1 MHKILRCP
9 HVALLLTLAAAMGS
23 ASIARA
29 QVPGALRT
37 APPQPPAAGTPA
49 PAIPR
54 DSPRAAVRMFLDA
67 ARAGRWDDAARYLSL
82 AGDDRARGSQLARR
96 LATVLDS
103 RYRFDPDQV
112 SAAPQGRLDDDLPA
126 DIEEIARVE
135 DEPVRLQRITED
147 RGVYWVFD
155 RPTVAHID
163 DWFSSMRTQWLRR
176 LIASIGIP
184 GLMRPGPMGLRYWQW
199 IVVPFLLLI
208 SWLAAVV
215 VHTIGKPLMA
225 FFTSRTRS
233 AWDDRLVASV
243 GPPFT
248 LTVGIGVFALGWI
261 LLELPRPAL
270 VAVSPFLRVGL
281 AFAAVWALWRSSGIL
296 FAWAMS
302 RSWAMNSASYRNL
315 VSIGSKIWQGAVVS
329 LGAIAILDALGFP
342 VTTALAGIGIGGLA
356 IAFGAQKTIENLF
369 GSLALAVDQPFR
381 IGDFV
386 KVQDFVG
393 TVEDIGLR
401 STRFRTLDRT
411 VVSIPNGKLADERL
425 ESFEVRDRMRLAT
438 TVGLTYGIT
447 RTQMEHVL
455 GGFERVLRDHPLIWP
470 DSVTV
475 KFKEFAESS
484 LNIEIMAWFR
494 VPTWD
499 EFQRCR
505 EEVLLEFM
513 GVVER
518 AGARFAF
525 PTRTVH
531 VVSGAAGAASSATGV
546 IGRPHDGDAI

>member
-9 HVALLLTLAAAMGS
+9 LLSVLALGLVIGLPP
-23 ASIARA
+23 IARA
-29 QVPGALRT
+29 QVPGALRP
-37 APPQPPAAGTPA
+37 AAAQPPATRTPTS
-49 PAIPR
+49 IPR
-54 DSPRAAVRMFLDA
+54 ESPRAAVRLFLDA
-67 ARAGRWDDAARYLSL
+67 TRAGRWDDAARFLL
-82 AGDDRARGSQLARR
+82 LTDEERARGSQLARR
-96 LATVLDS
+96 LATVLES

-112 SAAPQGRLDDDLPA
+112 SAAPEGRLDDDLPT
-126 DIEEIARVE
+126 DIEEIAQVE
-135 DEPVRLQRITED
+135 AEPVRMERTNGN

-163 DWFSSMRTQWLRR
+163 DWYSSMRTQWLRSVIVSAR
-176 LIASIGIP
+176 VPVLLRS
-184 GLMRPGPMGLRYWQW
+184 GPMGLRYWQW
-199 IVVPFLLLI
+199 IVVPVLILI
-208 SWLAAVV
+208 SWLLALG
-215 VHTIGKPLMA
+215 VHALGKPLMA
-225 FFTSRTRS
+225 SVTARTKS
-233 AWDDRLVASV
+233 AWDDRIVTSF

-248 LTVGIGVFALGWI
+248 LAFGIAAFTVGWI

-270 VAVSPFLRVGL
+270 MAVVPYLRVGV
-281 AFAAVWALWRSSGIL
+281 AFAAVWALWRSSGVL

-302 RSWAMNSASYRNL
+302 RSWAASSASYRNL

-329 LGAIAILDALGFP
+329 LGAVAILDALGFP

-425 ESFEVRDRMRLAT
+425 ESFEVRDRMRFAT
-438 TVGLTYGIT
+438 TVGLTYGTT

-455 GGFERVLRDHPLIWP
+455 GGFDRVLRGHPLIWP

-475 KFKEFAESS
+475 KFLRFAESS
-484 LNIEIMAWFR
+484 LDIEIMAWFR
-494 VPTWD
+494 VPTWG

-518 AGARFAF
+518 AGASFAF

-531 VVSGAAGAASSATGV
+531 MVSAVGPASAPPS
-546 IGRPHDGDAI
+546 

>member
-9 HVALLLTLAAAMGS
+9 PPAWVLTLGLLIGF
-23 ASIARA
+23 ASIARP
-29 QVPGALRT
+29 QVPGALRP
-37 APPQPPAAGTPA
+37 APPQPPSTATPS
-49 PAIPR
+49 AIPR
-54 DSPRAAVRMFLDA
+54 DSPRAAVRLFLDA

-82 AGDDRARGSQLARR
+82 TNDERDRGAQLARR
-96 LATVLDS
+96 LATVLES

-112 SAAPQGRLDDDLPA
+112 SAAPEGRLDDDLPT
-126 DIEEIARVE
+126 DIEEIAQVE
-135 DEPVRLQRITED
+135 AEPVRLERTTEGH
-147 RGVYWVFD
+147 GVYWVFD
-155 RPTVAHID
+155 RPTVTHID
-163 DWFSSMRTQWLRR
+163 DWYSSMRTQWLRS
-176 LIASIGIP
+176 LIVAARIP
-184 GLMRPGPMGLRYWQW
+184 ALLRAGPMGLRYWQW
-199 IVVPFLLLI
+199 IVVPALILI
-208 SWLAAVV
+208 SWLLALAV
-215 VHTIGKPLMA
+215 HALGKPLMA
-225 FFTSRTRS
+225 SVTARTNS
-233 AWDDRLVASV
+233 PWDDRIVTSF

-248 LTVGIGVFALGWI
+248 LAIGIAAFTVGWI

-270 VAVSPFLRVGL
+270 MAVGPFLRVGV
-281 AFAAVWALWRSSGIL
+281 AFAAVWALWRSSGTL

-302 RSWAMNSASYRNL
+302 RSWAVSSPSYRNL

-329 LGAIAILDALGFP
+329 LGVIAILDALGFP

-411 VVSIPNGKLADERL
+411 VVSIPNGKLAEERL
-425 ESFEVRDRMRLAT
+425 ESFEVRDRMRFAT
-438 TVGLTYGIT
+438 TVGLTYGTT

-455 GGFERVLRDHPLIWP
+455 GGFERVLRGHPLIWP

-475 KFKEFAESS
+475 KFLQFAESS
-484 LNIEIMAWFR
+484 LDIEIMAWFR
-494 VPTWD
+494 VPTWG

-518 AGARFAF
+518 AGASFAF

-531 VVSGAAGAASSATGV
+531 MVSAAAGSASAPQS
-546 IGRPHDGDAI
+546 